1 MRFLKDNLVVQFSV
15 VSFVVMVLIAV
26 AIAFILTTRLN
37 NNVDLLEVHGEV
49 MMAGDEILTS
59 DPFSIPSLQEQ
70 VLDLRWITYG
80 MLGGGFVILYVSLIS
95 IVWRGWSIIDR
106 QRRDLRSLND
116 RLEGQVIELNQQI
129 IDRINAEEA
138 LTNSKAQLGA
148 VLNTVA
154 EGIINVDSDG
164 TIVMVN
170 QEV

>member
-80 MLGGGFVILYVSLIS
+80 MLICS
-95 IVWRGWSIIDR
+95 
-106 QRRDLRSLND
+106 
-116 RLEGQVIELNQQI
+116 
-129 IDRINAEEA
+129 
-138 LTNSKAQLGA
+138 
-148 VLNTVA
+148 
-154 EGIINVDSDG
+154 
-164 TIVMVN
+164 
-170 QEV
+170 